1 MVSDI
6 VRRQIALLLD
16 ITSEV
21 LAQRLNLLT
30 EDQQTFVAVV
40 KDALIARDFTMPSC
54 RVAADVRSDSE

>member
-40 KDALIARDFTMPSC
+40 KDALIA
-54 RVAADVRSDSE
+54 